1 MSARPSRR
9 TAEGYTLDAATDAPL
24 TCDAP
29 HSPRLASPRLS
40 PGAPNGPGAP
50 SAARLARAQV
60 VLYESYASQKAVL
73 VKPGARF
80 QNRYGVFEL
89 GSLVGERY
97 GGRIFDNKGKGFVH
111 VLRATSELW
120 TRVLPHRTQILY
132 HPDISVVLAGLEL
145 RPGSVVVESGTGSGS
160 LTTALARCVAPHGA
174 VRTYEFNPG
183 RADRARAEFE
193 ENGLTDMVT
202 VVTRDVEAD
211 GFGEDAEGCA
221 DGVFLDLPSPWR
233 AVPHA
238 AAALRPGGLV
248 CSFSPCIEQV
258 QRAAE
263 ALCREGF
270 CELTTVECLLRAYE
284 THAEDVII
292 DMDREPAP
300 GVKGGGL
307 AERGAKR
314 KRMADASVD
323 NKPTG
328 GSAEGGEVRALVA
341 RADAPRV
348 RVRACGGADARADV
362 VRCASQKSDVAP
374 QSRTIVSCRP
384 SIEAVGHTGYLTFAR
399 RVM

>member
-1 MSARPSRR
+1 
-9 TAEGYTLDAATDAPL
+9 
-24 TCDAP
+24 
-29 HSPRLASPRLS
+29 
-40 PGAPNGPGAP
+40 
-50 SAARLARAQV
+50 
-60 VLYESYASQKAVL
+60 
-73 VKPGARF
+73 
-80 QNRYGVFEL
+80 
-89 GSLVGERY
+89 
-97 GGRIFDNKGKGFVH
+97 
-111 VLRATSELW
+111 
-120 TRVLPHRTQILY
+120 
-132 HPDISVVLAGLEL
+132 
-145 RPGSVVVESGTGSGS
+145 
-160 LTTALARCVAPHGA
+160 
-174 VRTYEFNPG
+174 
-183 RADRARAEFE
+183 
-193 ENGLTDMVT
+193 MVT

-233 AVPHA
+233 GA
-238 AAALRPGGLV
+238 ARAALRPGGLV
-248 CSFSPCIEQV
+248 LLLAV
-258 QRAAE
+258 HRAGPARRGG
-263 ALCREGF
+263 ALPRG
-270 CELTTVECLLRAYE
+270 LLRATTVECLLRAYE